1 MIPKK
6 RFDIVKSKLVK
17 NAYVIEDKEKQFTF
31 PTLVGDNRGLI
42 AYEKALNKLSEE
54 NEELKNDLNDAL
66 NRIEERSNDIQ
77 LLKEENELKADFR
90 NFINEDIV
98 RIKNENEQLK
108 KEVKK
113 FKCINKQLEERLD
126 KDIALNMDC
135 SDME

>member
-77 LLKEENELKADFR
+77 LLKEENDLKGDFR
-90 NFINEDIV
+90 NFIYEDII
-98 RIKNENEQLK
+98 RIKNENKELK
-108 KEVKK
+108 KEVKNLNIL
-113 FKCINKQLEERLD
+113 INNSK
-126 KDIALNMDC
+126 KN
-135 SDME
+135 